1 MAAIVLIGFM
11 GAGKTTIS
19 RKLSMQLKKPLIDM
33 DTKLV
38 EEFGCSISEYFESH
52 GEAAFRQEETKLLK
66 TSLQEEAIIATGGG
80 VILQE
85 ENQRLLAD
93 HLVVYLKADPDL
105 LIKRIRQDHKQA
117 RPLALDKDDTELK
130 ELFFSRKKHYETIA
144 DLTIETTGKSP
155 AEIVSEIIKQ
165 VMNR

>member
-19 RKLSMQLKKPLIDM
+19 RKLAMQLKKPLIDM

-38 EEFGCSISEYFESH
+38 EEFGCSISQYFELH

-66 TSLQEEAIIATGGG
+66 TSLQEEGIIATGGG

-85 ENQRLLAD
+85 ENQRLLTD
-93 HLVVYLKADPDL
+93 HLVVYLKADPNL
-105 LIKRIRQDHKQA
+105 LIKRIRQDQKQA

-130 ELFFSRKKHYETIA
+130 ELFFSRKKHYERLA

-155 AEIVSEIIKQ
+155 AEVVSEIIKQ

>member
-38 EEFGCSISEYFESH
+38 EEVGCSISQYFELH
-52 GEAAFRQEETKLLK
+52 GEAAFRQKETKLLK
-66 TSLQEEAIIATGGG
+66 NSLQEEAIIATGGG

-85 ENQRLLAD
+85 ENQRLLTD

-130 ELFFSRKKHYETIA
+130 ELFFSRKKHYETLA

-155 AEIVSEIIKQ
+155 AEVVSEIIKQ
-165 VMNR
+165 VMDR

>member
-38 EEFGCSISEYFESH
+38 EEVGCSISQYFELH
-52 GEAAFRQEETKLLK
+52 GEAAFRQKETKLLK
-66 TSLQEEAIIATGGG
+66 NSLQEEAIIATGGG

-85 ENQRLLAD
+85 ENQRLLTD

-130 ELFFSRKKHYETIA
+130 ELFFSRKKHYETLA